1 MSLFSFANISFGSQ
15 NRKVGTDSNLGAG
28 ASYGYNL
35 YRYPIDLGSSDKGHY
50 MMFHINKQTRSKIT
64 GNEVN
69 EAPTVIQNRI
79 NFGIR
84 SPASYALGLVTNNA
98 NKAVAFSRTIQR
110 VSDNVALYM
119 PDTLN
124 FTNQQG
130 YSDAGLTG
138 MLAAGS
144 SILSQGSSITD
155 NLKGITEGDLAKRL
169 PGIIG
174 NLSPALAT
182 IVKEKSALL
191 SAGLTAYT
199 GAVINPMLEMI
210 YSTPAFREFQFDFM
224 LYPRSEKEAMEVQK
238 IINRLYFHQAPE
250 IEPEGEGFFLIPPS
264 EFDILFYY
272 NGAINP
278 NIPQI
283 STCVLTNINVNYA
296 PNGFSAYEVQGEVR
310 AQPGRTGMP
319 VAIQLT
325 LNFKETEIMTKKNF
339 DPGNGSLSLSNETV
353 QASRDLAKAGQVD
366 NNNQGIY

>member
-15 NRKVGTDSNLGAG
+15 NRKVGTDINLGAG
-28 ASYGYNL
+28 STYGYNL
-35 YRYPIDLGSSDKGHY
+35 YRYPIDLGSADKGHY

-69 EAPTVIQNRI
+69 EAPTVISNRI
-79 NFGIR
+79 INDIRDPGRFLFGL
-84 SPASYALGLVTNNA
+84 ATNNP
-98 NKAVAFSRTIQR
+98 NKSVAFTRTIQR
-110 VSDNVALYM
+110 VSDTVALYM

-124 FTNQQG
+124 FTHQQG

-138 MLAAGS
+138 RLAAGG
-144 SILSQGSSITD
+144 SILSQGSSIKD
-155 NLKGITEGDLAKRL
+155 NFEGITEGDLLKRFM
-169 PGIIG
+169 GIVG

-182 IVKEKSALL
+182 IAKEKSALL

-224 LYPRSEKEAMEVQK
+224 FYPRSEKEAMEVQK

-272 NGAINP
+272 NGSINP
-278 NIPQI
+278 NIPKI

-296 PNGFSAYEVQGEVR
+296 PNGFSAYEVQGEVK
-310 AQPGRTGMP
+310 AEPGRTGMP

-339 DPGNGSLSLSNETV
+339 SRNNTYKNTDPGYN
-353 QASRDLAKAGQVD
+353 QVND
-366 NNNQGIY
+366 KGEAIY